1 MAPVTKSGRI
11 DEPTSGGERVSIDA
25 AGRVVIPARI
35 RRTLGIRGG
44 QALTIGLDGTTIR
57 LRTIDAAI
65 DRAQAIARRRRKE
78 PASVVDKFIAERRE
92 DASRE

>member
-1 MAPVTKSGRI
+1 MVPETESGRI
-11 DEPTSGGERVSIDA
+11 DEPTSSGDRVSIDS

-35 RRTLGIRGG
+35 RRTLGIRSG
-44 QALTIGLDGTTIR
+44 QALMVGLDGTTIR

-92 DASRE
+92 EAARE